1 MTDDKMMLRD
11 ICQHELCTGCMAC
24 VNVCGHSSIQ
34 ITEDELG
41 FRYPKI
47 NTATCTDCGLCS
59 TVCPVNNPTSK
70 SFPSDCYAF
79 ALRSPRELEKSSSG
93 GAATAIGAHIISNGG
108 VVYGC
113 SGEDIHHVEHIR
125 VDSLPDLASLRGSKY
140 VQSDCRGVYK
150 PLRADLLAGKQVVF
164 IGVPC
169 QVAGLRNFL
178 RKDYENLLTVDLV
191 CHGVPSQRL
200 LDDNI
205 ARCKAKD
212 PGMIENSV
220 RFRRKRDFMSLSGE
234 IEFIWSYTTSN
245 NKVVRRDWYDD
256 PYMFGFIEGLFY
268 RSCCYECPY
277 AYSIRTSDI
286 TLSDFWGLPAQAG
299 YNTGRGVSS
308 ILVNTPRGRKFMEE
322 FIGSSESTA
331 EIKPRKARE
340 SISWNGQLMHP
351 SFKSTAVDRFRSLYP
366 EIGLSKSV
374 DALLGTRK
382 KRLIIKSLLQRI
394 KKLL

>member
-1 MTDDKMMLRD
+1 MTDDKKMLRD

-150 PLRADLLAGKQVVF
+150 SLRADLLAGKQVVF

-234 IEFIWSYTTSN
+234 IEYVWQYSTTKNNIKSTIWY
-245 NKVVRRDWYDD
+245 KD
-256 PYMFGFIEGLFY
+256 PYMLGFLECITL
-268 RSCCYECPY
+268 RQCCYECPY

-286 TLSDFWGLPAQAG
+286 TLSDFWGLSAQAG

-308 ILVNTPRGRKFMEE
+308 ILVNTTRGRKFMDE
-322 FIGSSESTA
+322 FSQSIVSVA
-331 EIKPRKARE
+331 EMRPRKVRE
-340 SISWNGQLMHP
+340 SISGNGRLMHP
-351 SFKSTAVDRFRSLYP
+351 SFKSPAVDRFRLLYP
-366 EIGLSKSV
+366 DQGLDKS
-374 DALLGTRK
+374 LRLILGSIQRRQTVK
-382 KRLIIKSLLQRI
+382 TMIKHIKRLI
-394 KKLL
+394 